1 MPTNKGEKMKHHT
14 PEEKAALVQMICE
27 LYESQNATIESCCE
41 ASGISEPTFRL
52 WMSQNTEF
60 KERYKKAKEVQED
73 NYWEDIIKPLQK
85 RALQKHLE
93 AQTME
98 DESEVVYQGVKA
110 KDPDSGEPV
119 WQKSKKEVL
128 PNPSVLIFSMKGT
141 YPDKFSDKQEVK
153 HSGAI
158 NTGFDVSKLTDRE
171 AAALLQLMEKAKN
184 E

>member
-93 AQTME
+93 VEMSHEQ
-98 DESEVVYQGVKA
+98 SEVVYQGVKA
-110 KDPDSGEPV
+110 KDEFGQPLIQYS
-119 WQKSKKEVL
+119 SKAVL

-141 YPDKFSDKQEVK
+141 YPDKFADKQEVK

-158 NTGFDVSKLTDRE
+158 NTGFDVSRLSGKE